1 MAGIDRLAAVMG
13 RDNDLDQIERDN
25 ICADAAADI
34 LRLRNALQKIAA
46 MTTMPS
52 HAVNTVTL
60 VAARAIAKE
69 ALGHKGTEMVRPQ
82 ITG

>member
-1 MAGIDRLAAVMG
+1 MTTWDDKPNDYDHAVAWALEERSKVARFGAA
-13 RDNDLDQIERDN
+13 LT
-25 ICADAAADI
+25 
-34 LRLRNALQKIAA
+34 KIAA

-69 ALGHKGTEMVRPQ
+69 ALGGEGTEMTPPKLKV
-82 ITG
+82 

>member
-1 MAGIDRLAAVMG
+1 MPWPDQEYEAM
-13 RDNDLDQIERDN
+13 RDQCERF
-25 ICADAAADI
+25 
-34 LRLRNALQKIAA
+34 RTALQKIAR

-69 ALGHKGTEMVRPQ
+69 ALGHEGTEMVRPQ
-82 ITG
+82 IIG